1 MSKSDEDEKRVAQ
14 SDEAEVLVDLNHDA
28 FMRHISIHVH
38 MARSMR
44 PEEFVAELAD
54 IVAEYQENP
63 EELFATAEVI
73 DFQ

>member
-1 MSKSDEDEKRVAQ
+1 MSKSDEEYP
-14 SDEAEVLVDLNHDA
+14 EAEVLVDLNHDS

-38 MARSMR
+38 MDRPMR

-54 IVAEYQENP
+54 IVATYQENP
-63 EELFATAEVI
+63 EELFATATIE